1 MAAQIT
7 LNLKAPPAPT
17 RTASSKG
24 RSTTDSQTAPAASQR
39 ITDVPYYAEY
49 YHLLENLA
57 TIKSV
62 VLCLDVP
69 DWEGIMTSFFE
80 GFVEIVRSVGYLDG

>member
-1 MAAQIT
+1 MAAQIRA
-7 LNLKAPPAPT
+7 NLKAPPMPT
-17 RTASSKG
+17 KAAQNG
-24 RSTTDSQTAPAASQR
+24 RGRANPESQATPAASQR

-49 YHLLENLA
+49 YYLLENLA

-69 DWEGIMTSFFE
+69 DWEGIVTSFFE
-80 GFVEIVRSVGYLDG
+80 GFVEIVR

>member
-7 LNLKAPPAPT
+7 SGLKAPVVPT
-17 RTASSKG
+17 KPIQRGRTITESQ
-24 RSTTDSQTAPAASQR
+24 STPAASQR

-80 GFVEIVRSVGYLDG
+80 GFVEIIR

>member
-7 LNLKAPPAPT
+7 ANLKAPPVATKPIQ
-17 RTASSKG
+17 SSKG
-24 RSTTDSQTAPAASQR
+24 RSGTDASSAQAASQR

-80 GFVEIVRSVGYLDG
+80 GFVEIVR